1 MLRCSPDL
9 QFKEASITNRT
20 HKQIRLVTSLFVCGG
35 KRAKRKARRREGRR
49 NIHSGQLVDVEVI
62 LNDAEALGILGGR
75 GVTSATSHYR
85 RWISQVCSGWS
96 Y

>member
-20 HKQIRLVTSLFVCGG
+20 HKQIKPVTSLFVCGG
-35 KRAKRKARRREGRR
+35 KRAKRKETRGRGGRR
-49 NIHSGQLVDVEVI
+49 KIHSGQLVDVGMIV
-62 LNDAEALGILGGR
+62 NDVEALGILGGR

-85 RWISQVCSGWS
+85 R
-96 Y
+96 